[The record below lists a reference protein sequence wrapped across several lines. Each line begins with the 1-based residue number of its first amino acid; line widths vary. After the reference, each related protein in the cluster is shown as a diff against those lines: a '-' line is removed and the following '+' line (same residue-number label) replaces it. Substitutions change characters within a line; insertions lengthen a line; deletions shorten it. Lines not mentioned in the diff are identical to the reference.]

1 MQITIP
7 SNIELFGKGATCFDA
22 FQYMQTWLLAL
33 TKKFPSK
40 YKKGV
45 IDDIDSIEANYIY
58 DIIDNLSSMFLVS
71 TQIRDYGGAASI
83 CRSIVDRV
91 AILKFIFANQDEE
104 ERTYRYYLY
113 VLDGMKEWNKLLA
126 PETAY
131 DGKIPRYEY
140 NALCLQMQGAR
151 SNSSIAVN
159 HCIEKL
165 NNHSYAKQNPEFH
178 SLVVKN
184 AVWQYQ
190 EFGKR
195 GRKGAVARYKWE
207 DLYKFIDER
216 ETVISLYSDYLSQY
230 IHGLSMSIMSGKN
243 DFDNFDSLMSV
254 GVCLQGE
261 VFNEI
266 KARFNK
272 EGTLVKELTEEEK
285 DIIIGQV
292 SDAHLQHMI
301 NKFKANYKNETK

>member
-7 SNIELFGKGATCFDA
+7 SNIELFGSGATCFDA
-22 FQYMQTWLLAL
+22 FRYMQTWLLAL
-33 TKKFPSK
+33 TKTFPSK

-45 IDDIDSIEANYIY
+45 IDDINSVEANYIY
-58 DIIDNLSSMFLVS
+58 DIIDNLSSMFLIAI
-71 TQIRDYGGAASI
+71 QIRDYGGAASI

-91 AILKFIFANQDEE
+91 TVLKFIFANQDEE

-113 VLDGMKEWNKLLA
+113 VLDGMMERNKLLE
-126 PETAY
+126 PETSY
-131 DGKIPRYEY
+131 NGTIPRSEY
-140 NALCLQMQGAR
+140 NAFCQQMQGAR
-151 SNSSIAVN
+151 NDTSTIIK

-165 NNHSYAKQNPEFH
+165 ANHNFAKQNPDFH

-207 DLYKFIDER
+207 DLYKFIDMR
-216 ETVISLYSDYLSQY
+216 DAVVSMYSSYLSQHV
-230 IHGLSMSIMSGKN
+230 HGLSMSIMSGNN

-266 KARFNK
+266 KARFN
-272 EGTLVKELTEEEK
+272 EDDTLVKELNDEDK
-285 DIIIGQV
+285 NLIIGQI
-292 SDAHLQHMI
+292 SDSHIQSMI
-301 NKFKANYKNETK
+301 ETFKAKYNK